1 MRVGGKKKEEKRRPL
16 QNAYLDWK
24 RRVASK
30 AQPKKKASGGAL
42 QSGSKGG
49 GGAKARA
56 DDDDG
61 TGEEAE
67 AKKGRATAAPPA
79 AGAKKPAPYVADAY
93 VSKGAATSVLDR
105 TVDWYTNDSDLGRR
119 LQAWF
124 VENADKVPPIDMKKI
139 GEGEY
144 SIEAFSLFQEYT
156 ALLDS
161 IVKDYLTLEGASFDD
176 LHALAKDE
184 TNVAYSDAW
193 MFVTLFSA
201 CTTFL
206 FFADM
211 LKQAQEGDL
220 EFSTTLGLNPKYNV

>member
-1 MRVGGKKKEEKRRPL
+1 MQMEGEGGREE
-16 QNAYLDWK
+16 
-24 RRVASK
+24 
-30 AQPKKKASGGAL
+30 
-42 QSGSKGG
+42 
-49 GGAKARA
+49 
-56 DDDDG
+56 
-61 TGEEAE
+61 GEREMCCLEEIHSAE
-67 AKKGRATAAPPA
+67 ER
-79 AGAKKPAPYVADAY
+79 YVADAY
-93 VSKGAATSVLDR
+93 SKGAATNVLDR
-105 TVDWYTNDSDLGRR
+105 TVDWYTNDPDLGRR
-119 LQAWF
+119 LQSWF
-124 VENADKVPPIDMKKI
+124 LENADKVPPIDMKKI

-144 SIEAFSLFQEYT
+144 SIEAWSLFQEYT
-156 ALLDS
+156 TLLDGV
-161 IVKDYLTLEGASFDD
+161 VKDYLALEGASFDD